1 VIRPYRELNPPP
13 VKQLSYL
20 FPKGTTKVLKTE
32 VVQTFSSEGKKA
44 EVVSEVVAAD
54 AMQLD

>member
-1 VIRPYRELNPPP
+1 
-13 VKQLSYL
+13 L